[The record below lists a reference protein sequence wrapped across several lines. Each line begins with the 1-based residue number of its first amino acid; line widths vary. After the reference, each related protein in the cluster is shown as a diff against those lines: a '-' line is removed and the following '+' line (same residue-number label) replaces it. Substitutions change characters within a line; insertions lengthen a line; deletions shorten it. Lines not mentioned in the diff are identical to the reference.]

1 VIMATFKSGVR
12 TPIVFACVI
21 TLLTARASFA
31 QVAVSDKV
39 VNADRYP
46 EAKVSFPG
54 GVTGIPKITYYKPS
68 SRPVLLD
75 LYLPPGGTNTSHP
88 FIVYM
93 HGGGWSGGT
102 PRTTGAYEDWPG
114 VLASIS
120 AKGYI
125 VASVDYRLSG
135 EAPFPAAVQDIKA
148 AIRWLRMN
156 ASTYGVDKTRGLVW
170 GPSAGGHL
178 AGLVGMSCG
187 AKDLEPIPMGSAG
200 GRAGRGAAAAA
211 APAAEE
217 SDCIQAVVGWYGVY
231 DLSVEKTKAAARAEQ
246 GESGLER
253 FLGCNVAA
261 CPESKIRAANPID
274 YVDPTDPPMLLV
286 HGDSDTTAPTVHSKK
301 MYEALKAK
309 GVKTELILLPGINHS
324 WIGKTHEDTIA
335 ASRTALEKTIAFIDA
350 TIGPKATVKTADSK

>member
-1 VIMATFKSGVR
+1 MRKAIALV
-12 TPIVFACVI
+12 
-21 TLLTARASFA
+21 LLLAPSLFA
-31 QVAVSDKV
+31 QVGVSDKV

-46 EAKVSFPG
+46 EVKVSFPG
-54 GVTGIPKITYYKPS
+54 GVTGFPKITYYKPS

-75 LYLPPGGTNTSHP
+75 LYLPPGGTNTAHP
-88 FIVYM
+88 FIVYV

-102 PRTTGAYEDWPG
+102 QRTTGAYEDWPA

-120 AKGYI
+120 AKGYV

-187 AKDLEPIPMGSAG
+187 AKDLEPIPIAPAG
-200 GRAGRGAAAAA
+200 GRGGRGI
-211 APAAEE
+211 APTVASPPEE
-217 SDCIQAVVGWYGVY
+217 SDCVQAVVGWYGVY
-231 DLSVEKTKAAARAEQ
+231 DLSVEKTKVAARTEQ
-246 GESGLER
+246 GESGLDR
-253 FLGCNVAA
+253 FLGCKLAT
-261 CPESKIRAANPID
+261 CPETKIRAANPID

-286 HGDSDTTAPTVHSKK
+286 HGDSDTTAAAVHSKK

-309 GVKTELILLPGINHS
+309 GVKTDLILLPGINHS
-324 WIGKTHEDTIA
+324 WIGKTHEDTIG
-335 ASRTALEKTIAFIDA
+335 ASRSALDTTIAFIDA
-350 TIGPKATVKTADSK
+350 TIGGSHEK